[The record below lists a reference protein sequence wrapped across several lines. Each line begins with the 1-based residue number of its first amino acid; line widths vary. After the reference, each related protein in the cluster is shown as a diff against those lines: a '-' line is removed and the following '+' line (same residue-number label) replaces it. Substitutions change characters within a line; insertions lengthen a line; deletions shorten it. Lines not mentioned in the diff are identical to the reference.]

1 MIRKLLFLV
10 FLFIL
15 SCTNN
20 KSVYWCGDH
29 PCINKKEKESYF
41 KKTMIVE
48 VKNLK
53 NIKNKSSEIE
63 KITEQAKQEEKKR
76 IKKEKSFLK
85 QAKLDEKKRIKRER
99 DLAKKAKLEEK
110 KRIKEEKKLEKQIKL
125 DEKRMKKKMKKNKK
139 KVIEKVADTN
149 VKRETAEIKLNKFEE
164 LVEKITGRNS
174 VRSYPDINN
183 IPD

>member
-29 PCINKKEKESYF
+29 ACINKKEKESYF

-53 NIKNKSSEIE
+53 NIKKKSSEIE

-99 DLAKKAKLEEK
+99 DLAKKAKLK
-110 KRIKEEKKLEKQIKL
+110 KRKEL
-125 DEKRMKKKMKKNKK
+125 KKKKN
-139 KVIEKVADTN
+139 
-149 VKRETAEIKLNKFEE
+149 
-164 LVEKITGRNS
+164 
-174 VRSYPDINN
+174 
-183 IPD
+183 